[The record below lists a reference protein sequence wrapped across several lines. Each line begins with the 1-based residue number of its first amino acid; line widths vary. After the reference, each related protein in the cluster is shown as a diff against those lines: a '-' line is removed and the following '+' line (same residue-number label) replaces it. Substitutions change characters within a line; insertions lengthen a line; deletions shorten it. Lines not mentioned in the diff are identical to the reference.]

1 MKLLPELFEAFNGKR
16 VLVIGDV
23 MTDAYINGQV
33 NRMSPEAPVPVVD
46 LQTQEQRIG
55 GAGNVALNLMALGAE
70 AILASVIGQDTTG
83 QELQQMLQT
92 AGIHTQT
99 LILSSERK
107 TTIKTRV
114 LSNGKQLLRIDTED
128 QHDLSTH
135 ETLALKNSIQIL
147 LEQGI
152 DGVLLE
158 DYNKGVLTTELI
170 EWIINEANSRQIPIA
185 VDPKK
190 KNFLAYK
197 GCTLFKPNLKELK
210 EGLQIDFDYQ
220 KNPQS
225 LKTAIEQLQHTLG
238 SRYTFVTLSEHGVQ
252 LFDGQT
258 HLHHPAHL
266 RNIADVSGAGDTVIA
281 TTCLCLICGASPTQI
296 AALANLAGG
305 LVCESPGVVSINKDK
320 LLKEAL
326 QLIS

>member
-1 MKLLPELFEAFNGKR
+1 MQLPELFEAFNGKR
-16 VLVIGDV
+16 VLVVGDV

-55 GAGNVALNLMALGAE
+55 GAGNVALNLIALGAK
-70 AILASVIGQDTTG
+70 ALLASVIGQDAAG
-83 QELQQMLQT
+83 QELQQMLTSASIQT
-92 AGIHTQT
+92 DA
-99 LILSSERK
+99 LILSTERK

-114 LSNGKQLLRIDTED
+114 LSNGKQMLRIDAED
-128 QHDLSTH
+128 QHDLSSS
-135 ETLALKNSIQIL
+135 ETQTLQQAIL
-147 LEQGI
+147 RLFDQGI
-152 DGVLLE
+152 DGLLLE

-170 EWIINEANSRQIPIA
+170 EWLISEANARQIPIA

-190 KNFLAYK
+190 KNFFAYK

-210 EGLQIDFDYQ
+210 EGLRIEFNYQ
-220 KNPQS
+220 KDPSALHN
-225 LKTAIEQLQHTLG
+225 AIEQLQNQLK

-258 HLHHPAHL
+258 HHHHPAHI

-281 TTCLCLICGASPTQI
+281 TTCLCLICGASPSQI

-305 LVCESPGVVSINKDK
+305 LVCESSGVVSINKEN

-326 QLIS
+326 QLIP

>member
-1 MKLLPELFEAFNGKR
+1 MQLPELFEAFNGKR
-16 VLVIGDV
+16 VLVVGDV

-55 GAGNVALNLMALGAE
+55 GAGNVALNLIALGAK
-70 AILASVIGQDTTG
+70 ALLASVIGQDAAG
-83 QELQQMLQT
+83 QELQQMLT
-92 AGIHTQT
+92 SAGIQT
-99 LILSSERK
+99 DALILSTERK

-114 LSNGKQLLRIDTED
+114 LSNGKQMLRIDAED
-128 QHDLSTH
+128 QHDLSSS
-135 ETLALKNSIQIL
+135 ETQTLQQAIL
-147 LEQGI
+147 RLFDQGI
-152 DGVLLE
+152 DGLLLE

-170 EWIINEANSRQIPIA
+170 EWLISEANARQIPIA

-190 KNFLAYK
+190 KNFFAYK

-210 EGLQIDFDYQ
+210 EGLRIEFNYQ
-220 KNPQS
+220 KDPSAIHN
-225 LKTAIEQLQHTLG
+225 AIEQLQNQLK

-258 HLHHPAHL
+258 HHHHPAHI

-281 TTCLCLICGASPTQI
+281 TTCLCLICGASPSQI

-305 LVCESPGVVSINKDK
+305 LVCESSGVVSINKEN

-326 QLIS
+326 QLIP